1 MIEGIKME
9 YSKGF
14 SENDEL
20 RMRFTVW
27 LKIVVKRVKIDYI
40 RRQKKRYIEVSIEEA
55 TISNTLVYEQKFDI
69 NEERNKFVFENTRIS
84 AAFNKLSPKRKE
96 ILEMLF
102 VRNLTSDEIAK
113 EGKCSLQ
120 YVYLLRSSALT
131 KLRDILTREK

>member
-9 YSKGF
+9 YIKGF

-113 EGKCSLQ
+113 EWKCSLQ

>member
-40 RRQKKRYIEVSIEEA
+40 RRQK
-55 TISNTLVYEQKFDI
+55 N
-69 NEERNKFVFENTRIS
+69 
-84 AAFNKLSPKRKE
+84 
-96 ILEMLF
+96 
-102 VRNLTSDEIAK
+102 
-113 EGKCSLQ
+113 
-120 YVYLLRSSALT
+120 
-131 KLRDILTREK
+131 DILRFLLKKLQFPIH

>member
-1 MIEGIKME
+1 ME

-14 SENDEL
+14 GENDEL

-113 EGKCSLQ
+113 EWKCSLQ